1 MPFGKYKDFKEC
13 VADNQDKKNP
23 EAYCALIHYEI
34 TRTWPNI
41 KKFIKKG
48 VKDMPKKN
56 RTSEGSYEQKME
68 RLRAHFDKNNGDTY
82 IIYTFPDAVIIKDYK
97 KGKYYEIE
105 YSILDDKITSGTPKE
120 VEVSYIQKRLID
132 EDIATSIT
140 KDKEKTRALITYLYY
155 QAEEKWP
162 AEKER
167 EPKGAELSGPIFKKV
182 EKKRIVYA
190 AVLVPGEP
198 DLDADKGEKILTEEE
213 IEEVAHKWMEEY
225 GNIDYMHGLNNVAK
239 PVETFILP
247 MEWEVEA
254 YGEKMILPKGTWILA
269 AKVTNDKAWKEV
281 EDETLTGFSIMG
293 IQNNVLKQI
302 MNDVSKG
309 ERVDKELSSAMKRVL
324 IRDLGKGWIV
334 PFVSLIDDP
343 CVPKAKFFAIKQK
356 AKKELSEEGGV
367 LDKIIKYFR
376 KEDMDQLL
384 ETTEELIKRVT
395 KAGRSISND
404 TFTKLK
410 NALNALQIL
419 IEKADKERK
428 TDNSKNKKMKGDDFD
443 MEEKDVKILIEKVL
457 DEKLEPIHEGLKAL
471 LPKEEGDEKG
481 DTEKEKEGDKK
492 EKDATKKEK
501 DSKTKKEEDKGEGED
516 KDEEKEALKV
526 ENLSLKQTLEKLQEA
541 KKGLSKAE
549 KGQEDDETKEEVHT
563 KKDHLK
569 GLERDSLGR
578 HVEKKEK

>member
-1 MPFGKYKDFKEC
+1 MPE
-13 VADNQDKKNP
+13 
-23 EAYCALIHYEI
+23 
-34 TRTWPNI
+34 
-41 KKFIKKG
+41 
-48 VKDMPKKN
+48 KN

-68 RLRAHFDKNNGDTY
+68 RLRAHFDKNNGDSY

-132 EDIATSIT
+132 EDIATSTT
-140 KDKEKTRALITYLYY
+140 KDKEKTRALTTYLYY
-155 QAEEKWP
+155 KAEEKWP
-162 AEKER
+162 AEEER
-167 EPKGAELSGPIFKKV
+167 EPKGAELSGPIIKKV

-213 IEEVAHKWMEEY
+213 VEEVAHKWMEEY

-254 YGEKMILPKGTWILA
+254 YGTKMILPKGTWILA

-309 ERVDKELSSAMKRVL
+309 ERVDKELNSAMKRVL

-334 PFVSLIDDP
+334 PFVSLIDEP

-356 AKKELSEEGGV
+356 AKKELPEEGGV
-367 LDKIIKYFR
+367 LDKIIKYF
-376 KEDMDQLL
+376 KKGDMDQLL
-384 ETTEELIKRVT
+384 ETTEALIKRVE

-428 TDNSKNKKMKGDDFD
+428 TDNSKNKKMKGDDLD
-443 MEEKDVKILIEKVL
+443 MEEKDVKTLIEKML

-471 LPKEEGDEKG
+471 LPKEEED
-481 DTEKEKEGDKK
+481 KEGDSEKSKK
-492 EKDATKKEK
+492 EDEEKDAAKKEK
-501 DSKTKKEEDKGEGED
+501 DSKTKKEEDKSEGED

-549 KGQEDDETKEEVHT
+549 KGQEDDETKKEVYST
-563 KKDHLK
+563 KDHLEEL
-569 GLERDSLGR
+569 GRDSQGR
-578 HVEKKEK
+578 SVKKKDK